1 MESFSTY
8 QLPASRKVAFWNE
21 ITSDT
26 FAALEIKPRDPV
38 RFEGTLT
45 RERVGPLTLMG
56 VRSTSVRV
64 AHTRAHI
71 ARTPNPSYLLLAPLS
86 GDFALELD
94 HAPCVTVRT
103 GEFCLIDHA
112 RPYMLA
118 HGDNVRTLCVDVPRA
133 SFEERVS
140 HMAPLVGRVVQPDN
154 ATARMLGVV
163 LLGLGHE
170 VDLGGAT
177 DFSPAFGHTLLDLI
191 AATYGPLVEPTL
203 GRGGKAYRAY
213 IDSRLAESGLK
224 PADVAA
230 HFHVSERYMRAVL
243 HKDGESFGA
252 YLLSQRLARS
262 AAMLHDP
269 DWSESTITEIAFRA
283 GFNNATHFGQA
294 FKRLYGATPRDY
306 RASAGKQAPR

>member
-8 QLPASRKVAFWNE
+8 RLPASRKVAFWNE

-38 RFEGTLT
+38 RFDGTLT

-71 ARTPNPSYLLLAPLS
+71 ARTPSPSYLLLAPLS
-86 GDFALELD
+86 GEFALELE

-112 RPYMLA
+112 RPYTLA
-118 HGDNVRTLCVDVPRA
+118 HGDDVRTLCVDVPRA

-140 HMAPLVGRVVQPDN
+140 HVAPLVGRVVQPDN

-163 LLGLGHE
+163 LQGLGLE
-170 VDLGGAT
+170 LGAVT
-177 DFSPAFGHTLLDLI
+177 NFSPAFGHTLLDLI
-191 AATYGPLVEPTL
+191 AATYSPLVEPAL
-203 GRGGKAYRAY
+203 GRGGKAFRAY
-213 IDSRLAESGLK
+213 IDSRLAEPELK

-243 HKDGESFGA
+243 RKDGDSFGA
-252 YLLSQRLARS
+252 YLLHQRLVRS

-283 GFNNATHFGQA
+283 GFSNATHFGQA
-294 FKRLYGATPRDY
+294 FKQLFGVTPRDY
-306 RASAGKQAPR
+306 RASAGKATAR